1 MKILEDAVPKGMR
14 LYLPV
19 ERRGEK
25 RGRHVRGRK
34 GRKEARCEGGEGRK
48 EGRKN
53 KQWPFQSQHDH
64 FLLRTFLQRF
74 RDYLCPFSQP
84 T

>member
-53 KQWPFQSQHDH
+53 KQIKTIKTNRGGE
-64 FLLRTFLQRF
+64 LGVTLQF
-74 RDYLCPFSQP
+74 PL
-84 T
+84 